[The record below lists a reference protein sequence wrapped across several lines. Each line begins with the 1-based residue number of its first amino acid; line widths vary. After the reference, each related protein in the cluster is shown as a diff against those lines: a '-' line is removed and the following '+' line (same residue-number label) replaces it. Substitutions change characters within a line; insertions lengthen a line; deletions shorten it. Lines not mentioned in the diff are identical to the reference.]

1 MDRFKLI
8 VLAFKLIIA
17 MGEFQDQVAESC
29 TDYFNRFRRQTYVT
43 PKSYLSF
50 LMGYKK
56 IYAEK
61 RKTIGVLAERMNTG
75 LNHTKNLI
83 VFRFDLNFFF

>member
-1 MDRFKLI
+1 
-8 VLAFKLIIA
+8 

-29 TDYFNRFRRQTYVT
+29 TDYFNRYRRQTYVT

-61 RKTIGVLAERMNTG
+61 RKTIGVLADRMNTG
-75 LNHTKNLI
+75 MHHRVHGFNRKLALTPNFI
-83 VFRFDLNFFF
+83 FDGFNTA